1 MNNNP
6 IQSLWVGPRL
16 SAMEILCINSYL
28 ANGHEFHLYTY
39 NDIFNV
45 PKETIIKDANEIIP
59 EKDMYIDNFGGY
71 VNLSNQFRFTML
83 YKMGGWW
90 VDMDTVCIKPFDF
103 NEDFVF
109 SSAVI
114 GTRKRINNT
123 YMKSRPGA
131 KFLKNCLDFLS
142 VRGHEHIHWGE
153 LGITLLSR
161 MIFRNQMDRYI
172 QQPDCFCPIPC
183 YRIDQFISD
192 STSALPETSYA
203 LHLWHN
209 MWKTQQI
216 DKDARF
222 PQNSIYEML
231 KKKYS
236 VSSQIL
242 PN

>member
-90 VDMDTVCIKPFDF
+90 VDMDTVCIKPF
-103 NEDFVF
+103 
-109 SSAVI
+109 
-114 GTRKRINNT
+114 
-123 YMKSRPGA
+123 
-131 KFLKNCLDFLS
+131 
-142 VRGHEHIHWGE
+142 HWGE